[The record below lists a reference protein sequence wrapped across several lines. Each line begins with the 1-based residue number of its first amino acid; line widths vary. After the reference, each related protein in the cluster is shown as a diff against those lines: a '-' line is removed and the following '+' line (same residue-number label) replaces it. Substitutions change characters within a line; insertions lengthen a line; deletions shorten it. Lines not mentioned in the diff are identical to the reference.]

1 MPKPKPA
8 LKEKSASRVLPGH
21 EAGASGNGAA
31 GTPVAG
37 KPLARGQTPQG
48 DPGALPDAARADP
61 DPTPHGAGSRVAAA
75 EAAQAAR
82 ASAAE
87 ADEPDETEES
97 EADEPAEGAD
107 AEPAEPVREADPDD
121 FRALLQ
127 AELTADT
134 IQYYLNRISV
144 KPLLTVQE
152 EQHYSTL
159 AREGQFEAR
168 QVMIERN
175 LRLVVSIAKSYLNRG
190 VPLLDLIEE
199 GNLGLMHAIE
209 KFEPA
214 RGFRFSTY
222 ATWWIRQ
229 SIERAIMNQARTV
242 RLPVHV
248 IRELNQVLRA
258 KRHLEKSS
266 ANGASGERRDAS
278 IDDIAHLT
286 NKTAEEVADILALNE
301 HTASLDAPL
310 DLDPTSSL
318 LDLLSDDQSESP
330 DGEVQHREL
339 EVLTRSWLSRLSD
352 KHRHVIERRFG
363 LNNIEPATLEQLADE
378 MGLTRE
384 RVRQIQQE
392 ALVRLKRY
400 FASNGVRKDAVL

>member
-1 MPKPKPA
+1 MPTSKRSKQQA
-8 LKEKSASRVLPGH
+8 ETDTLSRVTDDLVQD
-21 EAGASGNGAA
+21 AGASN
-31 GTPVAG
+31 
-37 KPLARGQTPQG
+37 
-48 DPGALPDAARADP
+48 
-61 DPTPHGAGSRVAAA
+61 
-75 EAAQAAR
+75 
-82 ASAAE
+82 
-87 ADEPDETEES
+87 EPE
-97 EADEPAEGAD
+97 DEPAESESDFEPEAASGE
-107 AEPAEPVREADPDD
+107 AEEGEGREGVASGPDPDD
-121 FRALLQ
+121 FKALLQ

-134 IQYYLNRISV
+134 IQHYLNRISI
-144 KPLLTVQE
+144 KPLLTVEE
-152 EQHYSTL
+152 EQRYSRL
-159 AREGQFEAR
+159 AKAGEFEAR

-175 LRLVVSIAKSYLNRG
+175 LRLVVSIAKGYLNRG

-209 KFEPA
+209 KFDPT

-258 KRHLEKSS
+258 KRHLEKNSM
-266 ANGASGERRDAS
+266 NSGEPTERRDAS
-278 IDDIAHLT
+278 IDDIAYLT
-286 NKTAEEVADILALNE
+286 GKTTDEVTDILALNE

-310 DLDPTSSL
+310 DLDPASSL
-318 LDLLSDDQSESP
+318 LDLLSDDQSQSP
-330 DGEVQHREL
+330 DAEVQHREL
-339 EVLTRSWLSRLSD
+339 ETLTRAWLSRLSD

-363 LNNIEPATLEQLADE
+363 LNHIEPATLEELADE

-392 ALVRLKRY
+392 ALVRLKRF

>member
-1 MPKPKPA
+1 MPKSKRRPSQA
-8 LKEKSASRVLPGH
+8 ETESVSRATPVSVDD
-21 EAGASGNGAA
+21 AGASEVDDDN
-31 GTPVAG
+31 VED
-37 KPLARGQTPQG
+37 LENSN
-48 DPGALPDAARADP
+48 D
-61 DPTPHGAGSRVAAA
+61 S
-75 EAAQAAR
+75 EER
-82 ASAAE
+82 ASGR
-87 ADEPDETEES
+87 DEES
-97 EADEPAEGAD
+97 EGRESANDSAPD
-107 AEPAEPVREADPDD
+107 ADD

-134 IQYYLNRISV
+134 IQHYLNRISV
-144 KPLLTVQE
+144 KPLLTVEE
-152 EQHYSTL
+152 EQRYSRL
-159 AREGQFEAR
+159 AKAGEFEAR

-175 LRLVVSIAKSYLNRG
+175 LRLVVSIAKGYLNRG

-209 KFEPA
+209 KFDPT

-248 IRELNQVLRA
+248 LRA
-258 KRHLEKSS
+258 KRHLEKNSM
-266 ANGASGERRDAS
+266 NSGEAAERRDAS
-278 IDDIAHLT
+278 IDDIAYLT
-286 NKTAEEVADILALNE
+286 GKTADEVIDILALNE

-310 DLDPTSSL
+310 DLDPASSL
-318 LDLLSDDQSESP
+318 LDLLSDDQSQSP
-330 DGEVQHREL
+330 DAEVQHREL
-339 EVLTRSWLSRLSD
+339 ETLTRAWLARLSD

-363 LNNIEPATLEQLADE
+363 LNHIEPATLEELADE

-392 ALVRLKRY
+392 ALVRLKRF

>member
-1 MPKPKPA
+1 MPKSKRRPPQA
-8 LKEKSASRVLPGH
+8 ESETISRVTPASVDD
-21 EAGASGNGAA
+21 AGASEVEEDIAEERDLDERQGGAEE
-31 GTPVAG
+31 GD
-37 KPLARGQTPQG
+37 ARE
-48 DPGALPDAARADP
+48 
-61 DPTPHGAGSRVAAA
+61 SVA
-75 EAAQAAR
+75 EAA
-82 ASAAE
+82 
-87 ADEPDETEES
+87 PD
-97 EADEPAEGAD
+97 A
-107 AEPAEPVREADPDD
+107 DD

-134 IQYYLNRISV
+134 IQHYLNRISV
-144 KPLLTVQE
+144 KPLLTVEE
-152 EQHYSTL
+152 EQKYSRL
-159 AREGQFEAR
+159 AKAGEFEAR

-175 LRLVVSIAKSYLNRG
+175 LRLVVSIAKGYLNRG

-209 KFEPA
+209 KFDPT

-258 KRHLEKSS
+258 KRHLEKNSM
-266 ANGASGERRDAS
+266 NSGEAAERRDAS
-278 IDDIAHLT
+278 IDDIAYLT
-286 NKTAEEVADILALNE
+286 GKTTDEVTDILALNE

-310 DLDPTSSL
+310 DLDPASSL
-318 LDLLSDDQSESP
+318 LDLLSDDQSQSP
-330 DGEVQHREL
+330 DAEVQHREL
-339 EVLTRSWLSRLSD
+339 ETLTRAWLARLSD

-363 LNNIEPATLEQLADE
+363 LNHIEPATLEELADE

-392 ALVRLKRY
+392 ALVRLKRF

>member
-1 MPKPKPA
+1 MPKTKRRSPQAETETISRPLQVSA
-8 LKEKSASRVLPGH
+8 EDGASTHEEDAENIDVDIDADEESASRGKSSDDAR
-21 EAGASGNGAA
+21 EGANDSA
-31 GTPVAG
+31 
-37 KPLARGQTPQG
+37 
-48 DPGALPDAARADP
+48 PDA
-61 DPTPHGAGSRVAAA
+61 
-75 EAAQAAR
+75 
-82 ASAAE
+82 
-87 ADEPDETEES
+87 
-97 EADEPAEGAD
+97 
-107 AEPAEPVREADPDD
+107 DD
-121 FRALLQ
+121 FRSMLQ

-134 IQYYLNRISV
+134 IQHYLNRISV
-144 KPLLTVQE
+144 KPLLTVEE
-152 EQHYSTL
+152 EQRYSRL
-159 AREGQFEAR
+159 AKAGEFDAR

-175 LRLVVSIAKSYLNRG
+175 LRLVVSIAKGYLNRG

-209 KFEPA
+209 KFDPT

-258 KRHLEKSS
+258 KRHLEKNSMNTN
-266 ANGASGERRDAS
+266 AASERRDAS
-278 IDDIAHLT
+278 IDDIAYLT
-286 NKTAEEVADILALNE
+286 GKTTEEVTDILALNE

-310 DLDPTSSL
+310 DLDPASSL
-318 LDLLSDDQSESP
+318 LDLLSDDQSQSP
-330 DGEVQHREL
+330 DAEVQHREL
-339 EVLTRSWLSRLSD
+339 ETLTRAWLGRLSD

-363 LNNIEPATLEQLADE
+363 LNHIEPATLEELADE

-392 ALVRLKRY
+392 ALVRLKRF

>member
-1 MPKPKPA
+1 MPKPKRRPPQA
-8 LKEKSASRVLPGH
+8 ESDTTSR
-21 EAGASGNGAA
+21 A
-31 GTPVAG
+31 
-37 KPLARGQTPQG
+37 K
-48 DPGALPDAARADP
+48 
-61 DPTPHGAGSRVAAA
+61 
-75 EAAQAAR
+75 
-82 ASAAE
+82 SAAE
-87 ADEPDETEES
+87 DESGASEVEEEIAEERES
-97 EADEPAEGAD
+97 EEREGSAEERGSA
-107 AEPAEPVREADPDD
+107 REAAPDADD

-134 IQYYLNRISV
+134 IQHYLNRISV
-144 KPLLTVQE
+144 KPLLTVEE
-152 EQHYSTL
+152 EQKYSRL
-159 AREGQFEAR
+159 AKAGEFEAR

-175 LRLVVSIAKSYLNRG
+175 LRLVVSIAKGYLNRG

-209 KFEPA
+209 KFDPT

-258 KRHLEKSS
+258 KRHLEKNSM
-266 ANGASGERRDAS
+266 NSGEAAERRDAS
-278 IDDIAHLT
+278 IDDIAYLT
-286 NKTAEEVADILALNE
+286 GKTTDEVTDILALNE

-310 DLDPTSSL
+310 DLDPASSL
-318 LDLLSDDQSESP
+318 LDLLSDDQSQSP
-330 DGEVQHREL
+330 DAEVQHREL
-339 EVLTRSWLSRLSD
+339 ETLTRAWLARLSD

-363 LNNIEPATLEQLADE
+363 LNNIEPATLEELADE

-392 ALVRLKRY
+392 ALVRLKRF

>member
-1 MPKPKPA
+1 MPKSKRHEPQA
-8 LKEKSASRVLPGH
+8 ESEKISRATQASVGRSGASRDDDDD
-21 EAGASGNGAA
+21 AA
-31 GTPVAG
+31 GNERDYE
-37 KPLARGQTPQG
+37 ARES
-48 DPGALPDAARADP
+48 DA
-61 DPTPHGAGSRVAAA
+61 
-75 EAAQAAR
+75 
-82 ASAAE
+82 
-87 ADEPDETEES
+87 EES
-97 EADEPAEGAD
+97 EGGE
-107 AEPAEPVREADPDD
+107 RESGSGGRESAPEADD
-121 FRALLQ
+121 FRAMLQ

-134 IQYYLNRISV
+134 IQHYLNRISV
-144 KPLLTVQE
+144 KPLLTVEE
-152 EQHYSTL
+152 EQRYSRL
-159 AREGQFEAR
+159 AKAGEFEAR

-175 LRLVVSIAKSYLNRG
+175 LRLVVSIAKGYLNRG

-209 KFEPA
+209 KFDPT

-258 KRHLEKSS
+258 KRHLEKNSMS
-266 ANGASGERRDAS
+266 TGEAAERREAS
-278 IDDIAHLT
+278 IDDIAYLT
-286 NKTAEEVADILALNE
+286 GKTAEEVTDILALNE

-310 DLDPTSSL
+310 DLDPASSL
-318 LDLLSDDQSESP
+318 LDLLPDDQSQSP
-330 DGEVQHREL
+330 DAEVQHREL
-339 EVLTRSWLSRLSD
+339 ETLTRAWLSRLSD

-363 LNNIEPATLEQLADE
+363 LNNIEPATLEELADE

-392 ALVRLKRY
+392 ALVRLKRF

>member
-1 MPKPKPA
+1 MPKSKRHEPQA
-8 LKEKSASRVLPGH
+8 ESEKISRATQASVER
-21 EAGASGNGAA
+21 AGASKDDEDD
-31 GTPVAG
+31 VAENERDIE
-37 KPLARGQTPQG
+37 ASDAEADG
-48 DPGALPDAARADP
+48 DGERE
-61 DPTPHGAGSRVAAA
+61 GRA
-75 EAAQAAR
+75 EAA
-82 ASAAE
+82 
-87 ADEPDETEES
+87 PD
-97 EADEPAEGAD
+97 
-107 AEPAEPVREADPDD
+107 VDD

-134 IQYYLNRISV
+134 IQHYLNRISV
-144 KPLLTVQE
+144 KPLLTVEE
-152 EQHYSTL
+152 EQRYSRL
-159 AREGQFEAR
+159 AKAGEFEAR

-175 LRLVVSIAKSYLNRG
+175 LRLVVSIAKGYLNRG

-209 KFEPA
+209 KFDPT

-258 KRHLEKSS
+258 KRHLEKNSMS
-266 ANGASGERRDAS
+266 TGEAAERREAS
-278 IDDIAHLT
+278 IDDIAYLT
-286 NKTAEEVADILALNE
+286 GKTAEEVTDILALNE

-310 DLDPTSSL
+310 DLDPASSL
-318 LDLLSDDQSESP
+318 LDLLPDDQSQSP
-330 DGEVQHREL
+330 DAEVQHREL
-339 EVLTRSWLSRLSD
+339 ETLTRAWLSRLSD

-363 LNNIEPATLEQLADE
+363 LNHIEPATLEELADE

-392 ALVRLKRY
+392 ALVRLKRF

>member
-1 MPKPKPA
+1 MPKSKRHEPQA
-8 LKEKSASRVLPGH
+8 ESEKISRATQASVER
-21 EAGASGNGAA
+21 AGASKDDEDD
-31 GTPVAG
+31 VAENERD
-37 KPLARGQTPQG
+37 LEASDAEADG
-48 DPGALPDAARADP
+48 DGERE
-61 DPTPHGAGSRVAAA
+61 GRA
-75 EAAQAAR
+75 EAA
-82 ASAAE
+82 
-87 ADEPDETEES
+87 PD
-97 EADEPAEGAD
+97 
-107 AEPAEPVREADPDD
+107 VDD

-134 IQYYLNRISV
+134 IQHYLNRISV
-144 KPLLTVQE
+144 KPLLTVEE
-152 EQHYSTL
+152 EQRYSRL
-159 AREGQFEAR
+159 AKAGEFEAR

-175 LRLVVSIAKSYLNRG
+175 LRLVVSIAKGYLNRG

-209 KFEPA
+209 KFDPT

-258 KRHLEKSS
+258 KRHLEKNSMS
-266 ANGASGERRDAS
+266 TGEAAERREAS
-278 IDDIAHLT
+278 IDDIAYLT
-286 NKTAEEVADILALNE
+286 GKTAEEVTDILALNE

-310 DLDPTSSL
+310 DLDPASSL
-318 LDLLSDDQSESP
+318 LDLLPDDQSQSP
-330 DGEVQHREL
+330 DAEVQHREL
-339 EVLTRSWLSRLSD
+339 ETLTRAWLSRLSD

-363 LNNIEPATLEQLADE
+363 LNHIEPATLEELADE

-392 ALVRLKRY
+392 ALVRLKRF

>member
-1 MPKPKPA
+1 MPKSKRQEPQA
-8 LKEKSASRVLPGH
+8 ESEKISRATQASVDR
-21 EAGASGNGAA
+21 AGAS
-31 GTPVAG
+31 TDEDDDVADNERDFE
-37 KPLARGQTPQG
+37 ARDADSEGG
-48 DPGALPDAARADP
+48 DEREDRPDAAP
-61 DPTPHGAGSRVAAA
+61 DV
-75 EAAQAAR
+75 
-82 ASAAE
+82 
-87 ADEPDETEES
+87 
-97 EADEPAEGAD
+97 
-107 AEPAEPVREADPDD
+107 DD

-134 IQYYLNRISV
+134 IQHYLNRISV
-144 KPLLTVQE
+144 KPLLTVEE
-152 EQHYSTL
+152 EQRYSRL
-159 AREGQFEAR
+159 AKAGEFEAR

-175 LRLVVSIAKSYLNRG
+175 LRLVVSIAKGYLNRG

-209 KFEPA
+209 KFDPT

-258 KRHLEKSS
+258 KRHLEKNSMS
-266 ANGASGERRDAS
+266 TGEAAERREAS
-278 IDDIAHLT
+278 IDDIAYLT
-286 NKTAEEVADILALNE
+286 GKTAEEVTDILALNE

-310 DLDPTSSL
+310 DLDPASSL
-318 LDLLSDDQSESP
+318 LDLLPDDQSQSP
-330 DGEVQHREL
+330 DAEVQHREL
-339 EVLTRSWLSRLSD
+339 ETLTRAWLSRLSD

-363 LNNIEPATLEQLADE
+363 LNHIEPATLEELADE

-392 ALVRLKRY
+392 ALVRLKRF

>member
-1 MPKPKPA
+1 MPKSKRHDPQA
-8 LKEKSASRVLPGH
+8 ESEKVSRATQV
-21 EAGASGNGAA
+21 ERAGASTDDEDDVADNEREFEARDADSDGDDEREGNATAA
-31 GTPVAG
+31 
-37 KPLARGQTPQG
+37 
-48 DPGALPDAARADP
+48 PDL
-61 DPTPHGAGSRVAAA
+61 
-75 EAAQAAR
+75 
-82 ASAAE
+82 
-87 ADEPDETEES
+87 
-97 EADEPAEGAD
+97 
-107 AEPAEPVREADPDD
+107 DD

-134 IQYYLNRISV
+134 IQHYLNRISV
-144 KPLLTVQE
+144 KPLLTVEE
-152 EQHYSTL
+152 EQRYSRL
-159 AREGQFEAR
+159 AKAGEFEAR

-175 LRLVVSIAKSYLNRG
+175 LRLVVSIAKGYLNRG

-209 KFEPA
+209 KFDPT

-258 KRHLEKSS
+258 KRHLEKNSMS
-266 ANGASGERRDAS
+266 TGEAAERREAS
-278 IDDIAHLT
+278 IDDIAYLT
-286 NKTAEEVADILALNE
+286 GKTAEEVTDILALNE

-310 DLDPTSSL
+310 DLDPASSL
-318 LDLLSDDQSESP
+318 LDLLPDDQSQSP
-330 DGEVQHREL
+330 DAEVQHREL
-339 EVLTRSWLSRLSD
+339 ETLTRAWLSRLSD

-363 LNNIEPATLEQLADE
+363 LNHIEPATLEELADE

-392 ALVRLKRY
+392 ALVRLKRF

>member
-1 MPKPKPA
+1 MPKSKRHEPQA
-8 LKEKSASRVLPGH
+8 ESEKISRATQASVERT
-21 EAGASGNGAA
+21 GASKDDEDDASDNEREFE
-31 GTPVAG
+31 
-37 KPLARGQTPQG
+37 AR
-48 DPGALPDAARADP
+48 D
-61 DPTPHGAGSRVAAA
+61 
-75 EAAQAAR
+75 
-82 ASAAE
+82 
-87 ADEPDETEES
+87 
-97 EADEPAEGAD
+97 AD
-107 AEPAEPVREADPDD
+107 AEGGDEEREGRAEASPDLDD

-134 IQYYLNRISV
+134 IQHYLNRISV
-144 KPLLTVQE
+144 KPLLTVEE
-152 EQHYSTL
+152 EQRYSRL
-159 AREGQFEAR
+159 AKAGEFEAR

-175 LRLVVSIAKSYLNRG
+175 LRLVVSIAKGYLNRG

-209 KFEPA
+209 KFDPT

-258 KRHLEKSS
+258 KRHLEKNSMS
-266 ANGASGERRDAS
+266 TGEAAERREAS
-278 IDDIAHLT
+278 IDDIAYLT
-286 NKTAEEVADILALNE
+286 GKTAEEVTDILALNE

-310 DLDPTSSL
+310 DLDPASSL
-318 LDLLSDDQSESP
+318 LDLLPDDQSQSP
-330 DGEVQHREL
+330 DAEVQHREL
-339 EVLTRSWLSRLSD
+339 ETLTRAWLSRLSD

-363 LNNIEPATLEQLADE
+363 LNHIEPATLEELADE

-392 ALVRLKRY
+392 ALVRLKRF

>member
-1 MPKPKPA
+1 MPKPKRRKQQAETDTLTQVAHELVPA
-8 LKEKSASRVLPGH
+8 T
-21 EAGASGNGAA
+21 GAS
-31 GTPVAG
+31 VSE
-37 KPLARGQTPQG
+37 
-48 DPGALPDAARADP
+48 AD
-61 DPTPHGAGSRVAAA
+61 DDSSETEGEFEA
-75 EAAQAAR
+75 EAS
-82 ASAAE
+82 SA
-87 ADEPDETEES
+87 DTEES
-97 EADEPAEGAD
+97 GEA
-107 AEPAEPVREADPDD
+107 REESGEAAPDPDD

-134 IQYYLNRISV
+134 IQHYLNRISV
-144 KPLLTVQE
+144 KPLLTVEE
-152 EQHYSTL
+152 EQRYSRL
-159 AREGQFEAR
+159 AKAGEFEAR

-175 LRLVVSIAKSYLNRG
+175 LRLVVSIAKGYLNRG

-209 KFEPA
+209 KFDPT

-258 KRHLEKSS
+258 KRHLEKNSM
-266 ANGASGERRDAS
+266 NSGDTAERRDAS
-278 IDDIAHLT
+278 IDDIAYLT
-286 NKTAEEVADILALNE
+286 GKTTVEVTDILALNE

-310 DLDPTSSL
+310 DLDPASSL
-318 LDLLSDDQSESP
+318 LDLLSDDQSQSP
-330 DGEVQHREL
+330 DAEVQHREL
-339 EVLTRSWLSRLSD
+339 ETLTRAWLSRLSD

-363 LNNIEPATLEQLADE
+363 LNHIEPATLEELADE

-392 ALVRLKRY
+392 ALVRLKRF

>member
-1 MPKPKPA
+1 MPKSKRHEPQA
-8 LKEKSASRVLPGH
+8 ESENLSRATQASVGRT
-21 EAGASGNGAA
+21 GASADDEED
-31 GTPVAG
+31 VADNEREFESRDADADG
-37 KPLARGQTPQG
+37 G
-48 DPGALPDAARADP
+48 DDERE
-61 DPTPHGAGSRVAAA
+61 GSA
-75 EAAQAAR
+75 EA
-82 ASAAE
+82 SPE
-87 ADEPDETEES
+87 L
-97 EADEPAEGAD
+97 
-107 AEPAEPVREADPDD
+107 DD
-121 FRALLQ
+121 FRAMLQ

-134 IQYYLNRISV
+134 IQHYLNRISV
-144 KPLLTVQE
+144 KPLLTVEE
-152 EQHYSTL
+152 EQRYSRL
-159 AREGQFEAR
+159 AKAGEFEAR

-175 LRLVVSIAKSYLNRG
+175 LRLVVSIAKGYLNRG

-209 KFEPA
+209 KFDPT

-258 KRHLEKSS
+258 KRHLEKNSMS
-266 ANGASGERRDAS
+266 TGEAAERREAS
-278 IDDIAHLT
+278 IDDIAYLT
-286 NKTAEEVADILALNE
+286 GKTAEEVTDILALNE

-310 DLDPTSSL
+310 DLDPASSL
-318 LDLLSDDQSESP
+318 LDLLPDDQSQSP
-330 DGEVQHREL
+330 DAEVQHREL
-339 EVLTRSWLSRLSD
+339 ETLTRAWLSRLSD

-363 LNNIEPATLEQLADE
+363 LNHIEPATLEELADE

-392 ALVRLKRY
+392 ALVRLKRF

>member
-1 MPKPKPA
+1 MPKTKRRPPQAESGKTSQA
-8 LKEKSASRVLPGH
+8 VSASVD
-21 EAGASGNGAA
+21 ESGASEVEEEIAEERDLDERQSGAEE
-31 GTPVAG
+31 GG
-37 KPLARGQTPQG
+37 DARENT
-48 DPGALPDAARADP
+48 AAPDA
-61 DPTPHGAGSRVAAA
+61 
-75 EAAQAAR
+75 
-82 ASAAE
+82 
-87 ADEPDETEES
+87 
-97 EADEPAEGAD
+97 
-107 AEPAEPVREADPDD
+107 DD

-134 IQYYLNRISV
+134 IQHYLNRISV
-144 KPLLTVQE
+144 KPLLTVEE
-152 EQHYSTL
+152 EQKYSRL
-159 AREGQFEAR
+159 AKAGEFDAR

-175 LRLVVSIAKSYLNRG
+175 LRLVVSIAKGYLNRG

-209 KFEPA
+209 KFDPT

-258 KRHLEKSS
+258 KRHLEKNSM
-266 ANGASGERRDAS
+266 NSGEAAERRDAS
-278 IDDIAHLT
+278 IDDIAYLT
-286 NKTAEEVADILALNE
+286 GKTTDEVTDILALNE

-310 DLDPTSSL
+310 DLDPASSL
-318 LDLLSDDQSESP
+318 LDLLSDDQSQSP
-330 DGEVQHREL
+330 DAEVQHREL
-339 EVLTRSWLSRLSD
+339 ETLTRAWLARLSD

-363 LNNIEPATLEQLADE
+363 LNHIEPATLEELADE

-392 ALVRLKRY
+392 ALVRLKRF

>member
-1 MPKPKPA
+1 MPKSKRHEPQA
-8 LKEKSASRVLPGH
+8 ESEKISRATQASVER
-21 EAGASGNGAA
+21 AGAS
-31 GTPVAG
+31 TDEDEDVADNE
-37 KPLARGQTPQG
+37 R
-48 DPGALPDAARADP
+48 DY
-61 DPTPHGAGSRVAAA
+61 
-75 EAAQAAR
+75 
-82 ASAAE
+82 
-87 ADEPDETEES
+87 ES
-97 EADEPAEGAD
+97 
-107 AEPAEPVREADPDD
+107 READSDDSGEERGGTADAAPDLDD

-134 IQYYLNRISV
+134 IQHYLNRISV
-144 KPLLTVQE
+144 KPLLTVEE
-152 EQHYSTL
+152 EQRYSRL
-159 AREGQFEAR
+159 AKAGEFDAR

-175 LRLVVSIAKSYLNRG
+175 LRLVVSIAKGYLNRG

-209 KFEPA
+209 KFDPT

-258 KRHLEKSS
+258 KRHLEKNSMS
-266 ANGASGERRDAS
+266 TGEAAERREAS
-278 IDDIAHLT
+278 IDDIAYLT
-286 NKTAEEVADILALNE
+286 GKTAEEVTDILALNE

-310 DLDPTSSL
+310 DLDPASSL
-318 LDLLSDDQSESP
+318 LDLLPDDQSQSP
-330 DGEVQHREL
+330 DAEVQHREL
-339 EVLTRSWLSRLSD
+339 ETLTRAWLSRLSD

-363 LNNIEPATLEQLADE
+363 LNHIEPATLEELADE

-392 ALVRLKRY
+392 ALVRLKRF

>member
-1 MPKPKPA
+1 MPKSKRHDPQA
-8 LKEKSASRVLPGH
+8 ESEKISRATQASAER
-21 EAGASGNGAA
+21 AGAS
-31 GTPVAG
+31 T
-37 KPLARGQTPQG
+37 
-48 DPGALPDAARADP
+48 DEDEDAADSERDYEPRDADS
-61 DPTPHGAGSRVAAA
+61 DDSG
-75 EAAQAAR
+75 
-82 ASAAE
+82 
-87 ADEPDETEES
+87 
-97 EADEPAEGAD
+97 EGRSDAAD
-107 AEPAEPVREADPDD
+107 ASPDLDD

-134 IQYYLNRISV
+134 IQHYLNRISV
-144 KPLLTVQE
+144 KPLLTVEE
-152 EQHYSTL
+152 EQRYSRL
-159 AREGQFEAR
+159 AKAGEFEAR

-175 LRLVVSIAKSYLNRG
+175 LRLVVSIAKGYLNRG

-209 KFEPA
+209 KFDPT

-258 KRHLEKSS
+258 KRHLEKNSLS
-266 ANGASGERRDAS
+266 TGAAAERREAS
-278 IDDIAHLT
+278 IDDIAYLT
-286 NKTAEEVADILALNE
+286 GKTAEEVTDILALNE

-310 DLDPTSSL
+310 DLDPASSL
-318 LDLLSDDQSESP
+318 LDLLPDDQSQSP
-330 DGEVQHREL
+330 DAEVQHREL
-339 EVLTRSWLSRLSD
+339 ETLTRAWLSRLSD

-363 LNNIEPATLEQLADE
+363 LNHIEPATLEELADE

-392 ALVRLKRY
+392 ALVRLKRF

>member
-1 MPKPKPA
+1 MPKSKRHEPQA
-8 LKEKSASRVLPGH
+8 ESEKISSATQASVDR
-21 EAGASGNGAA
+21 AGAS
-31 GTPVAG
+31 TDEDDDVADNERDFE
-37 KPLARGQTPQG
+37 ARDADSEGG
-48 DPGALPDAARADP
+48 DEREDRPDAAP
-61 DPTPHGAGSRVAAA
+61 DV
-75 EAAQAAR
+75 
-82 ASAAE
+82 
-87 ADEPDETEES
+87 
-97 EADEPAEGAD
+97 
-107 AEPAEPVREADPDD
+107 DD

-134 IQYYLNRISV
+134 IQHYLNRISV
-144 KPLLTVQE
+144 KPLLTVEE
-152 EQHYSTL
+152 EQRYSRL
-159 AREGQFEAR
+159 AKAGEFEAR

-175 LRLVVSIAKSYLNRG
+175 LRLVVSIAKGYLNRG

-209 KFEPA
+209 KFDPT

-258 KRHLEKSS
+258 KRHLEKNSMS
-266 ANGASGERRDAS
+266 TGEAAERREAS
-278 IDDIAHLT
+278 IDDIAYLT
-286 NKTAEEVADILALNE
+286 GKTAEEVTDILALNE

-310 DLDPTSSL
+310 DLDPASSL
-318 LDLLSDDQSESP
+318 LDLLPDDQSQSP
-330 DGEVQHREL
+330 DAEVQHREL
-339 EVLTRSWLSRLSD
+339 ETLTRAWLSRLSD

-363 LNNIEPATLEQLADE
+363 LNHIEPATLEELADE

-392 ALVRLKRY
+392 ALVRLKRF

>member
-1 MPKPKPA
+1 MPKTKRRVPQA
-8 LKEKSASRVLPGH
+8 ETESISRPMQVSV
-21 EAGASGNGAA
+21 EDGASSHDDEDTETVDVEIDSADDESGIRTKDTIDDTGDAA
-31 GTPVAG
+31 NDSA
-37 KPLARGQTPQG
+37 
-48 DPGALPDAARADP
+48 PDA
-61 DPTPHGAGSRVAAA
+61 
-75 EAAQAAR
+75 
-82 ASAAE
+82 
-87 ADEPDETEES
+87 
-97 EADEPAEGAD
+97 
-107 AEPAEPVREADPDD
+107 DD
-121 FRALLQ
+121 FRSILQ

-134 IQYYLNRISV
+134 IQHYLNRISV
-144 KPLLTVQE
+144 KPLLTVEE
-152 EQHYSTL
+152 EQRYSRL
-159 AREGQFEAR
+159 AKAGEFEAR

-175 LRLVVSIAKSYLNRG
+175 LRLVVSIAKGYLNRG

-209 KFEPA
+209 KFDPT

-258 KRHLEKSS
+258 KRHLEKNS
-266 ANGASGERRDAS
+266 ANSNTAIAPDRRDAS
-278 IDDIAHLT
+278 IDDIAYLT
-286 NKTAEEVADILALNE
+286 GKTPEEVTDILALNE

-310 DLDPTSSL
+310 DLDPGSSL
-318 LDLLSDDQSESP
+318 LDLLSDDQSQSP
-330 DGEVQHREL
+330 DAEVQHREL
-339 EVLTRSWLSRLSD
+339 ETLTRLWLSRLSD

-363 LNNIEPATLEQLADE
+363 LNHIEPATLEELADE

-392 ALVRLKRY
+392 ALVRLKRF

>member
-1 MPKPKPA
+1 MPKLKPDPKA
-8 LKEKSASRVLPGH
+8 KLASSVLPSH
-21 EAGASGNGAA
+21 AA
-31 GTPVAG
+31 GKTGIGAVGQPCDEG
-37 KPLARGQTPQG
+37 RLSLLLGGGSSDDGSGSLA
-48 DPGALPDAARADP
+48 ADAALASLADGEER
-61 DPTPHGAGSRVAAA
+61 DENEEGQR
-75 EAAQAAR
+75 EAR
-82 ASAAE
+82 DD
-87 ADEPDETEES
+87 ADEPND
-97 EADEPAEGAD
+97 AQDGDPVEPA
-107 AEPAEPVREADPDD
+107 READQDD

-152 EQHYSTL
+152 EQHYSIL

-258 KRHLEKSS
+258 KRHLEKNS
-266 ANGASGERRDAS
+266 ANSLLQGERRDAS

-286 NKTAEEVADILALNE
+286 NKTPEEVADILALNE

-318 LDLLSDDQSESP
+318 LDLLSDDHSESP
-330 DGEVQHREL
+330 DSEVQHREL
-339 EVLTRSWLSRLSD
+339 EILTRSWLSRLSD

>member
-1 MPKPKPA
+1 MPKSKRRPQQA
-8 LKEKSASRVLPGH
+8 DTDTIRRTT
-21 EAGASGNGAA
+21 SGK
-31 GTPVAG
+31 V
-37 KPLARGQTPQG
+37 
-48 DPGALPDAARADP
+48 DDD
-61 DPTPHGAGSRVAAA
+61 DVA
-75 EAAQAAR
+75 EAADAR
-82 ASAAE
+82 GGDFDDDAHD
-87 ADEPDETEES
+87 ADERALRPG
-97 EADEPAEGAD
+97 AVAE
-107 AEPAEPVREADPDD
+107 VRERAVPAPDADD

-134 IQYYLNRISV
+134 IQHYLNRISA
-144 KPLLTVQE
+144 KPLLTVEE
-152 EQHYSTL
+152 EQRYSRL
-159 AREGQFEAR
+159 AKAGEFEAR

-175 LRLVVSIAKSYLNRG
+175 LRLVVSIAKGYLNRG

-209 KFEPA
+209 KFDPT

-258 KRHLEKSS
+258 KRHLEKNSM
-266 ANGASGERRDAS
+266 NSGEAAERRDAS
-278 IDDIAHLT
+278 IDDIAYLT
-286 NKTAEEVADILALNE
+286 GKTHDEVTDILALNE

-310 DLDPTSSL
+310 DLDPASSL
-318 LDLLSDDQSESP
+318 LDLLSDDQSQSP
-330 DGEVQHREL
+330 DAEVQHREL
-339 EVLTRSWLSRLSD
+339 EVLTRAWLARLSD

-363 LNNIEPATLEQLADE
+363 LNHIEPATLEELADE

-392 ALVRLKRY
+392 ALLRLKRF

>member
-1 MPKPKPA
+1 MPTSKRRKQQA
-8 LKEKSASRVLPGH
+8 ETDTLSRVTHDLVQD
-21 EAGASGNGAA
+21 AGASTSEAEDDPAESEGEFEQEGASEQA
-31 GTPVAG
+31 EE
-37 KPLARGQTPQG
+37 RSEE
-48 DPGALPDAARADP
+48 RA
-61 DPTPHGAGSRVAAA
+61 AAA
-75 EAAQAAR
+75 E
-82 ASAAE
+82 
-87 ADEPDETEES
+87 PG
-97 EADEPAEGAD
+97 P
-107 AEPAEPVREADPDD
+107 DPDD

-134 IQYYLNRISV
+134 IQHYLNRISV
-144 KPLLTVQE
+144 KPLLTVEE
-152 EQHYSTL
+152 EQRYSRL
-159 AREGQFEAR
+159 AKAGEFDAR

-175 LRLVVSIAKSYLNRG
+175 LRLVVSIAKGYLNRG

-209 KFEPA
+209 KFDPT

-258 KRHLEKSS
+258 KRHLEKNSM
-266 ANGASGERRDAS
+266 NSGEAVERRDAS
-278 IDDIAHLT
+278 IDDIAYLT
-286 NKTAEEVADILALNE
+286 GKTTDEVTDILALNE

-310 DLDPTSSL
+310 DLDPASSL
-318 LDLLSDDQSESP
+318 LDLLSDDQSQSP
-330 DGEVQHREL
+330 DAEVQHREL
-339 EVLTRSWLSRLSD
+339 ETLTRAWLSRLSD

-363 LNNIEPATLEQLADE
+363 LNHIEPATLEELADE

-392 ALVRLKRY
+392 ALVRLKRF

>member
-1 MPKPKPA
+1 MPKSKRRLQQSESDSQAAQVSVEDGAQAGDDDASPDLDGGRDFEEREEREERDSPA
-8 LKEKSASRVLPGH
+8 DEGGSG
-21 EAGASGNGAA
+21 EGAETTDAA
-31 GTPVAG
+31 
-37 KPLARGQTPQG
+37 
-48 DPGALPDAARADP
+48 PDA
-61 DPTPHGAGSRVAAA
+61 
-75 EAAQAAR
+75 
-82 ASAAE
+82 
-87 ADEPDETEES
+87 
-97 EADEPAEGAD
+97 
-107 AEPAEPVREADPDD
+107 DD
-121 FRALLQ
+121 FRAMLQ

-134 IQYYLNRISV
+134 IQHYLNRISV
-144 KPLLTVQE
+144 KPLLTVEE
-152 EQHYSTL
+152 EQRYSRL
-159 AREGQFEAR
+159 AKAGEFEAR

-175 LRLVVSIAKSYLNRG
+175 LRLVVSIAKGYLNRG

-209 KFEPA
+209 KFDPT

-258 KRHLEKSS
+258 KRHLEKNSLNADS
-266 ANGASGERRDAS
+266 ASERRDAS
-278 IDDIAHLT
+278 IDDIAYLT
-286 NKTAEEVADILALNE
+286 GKTTEEVTDILALNE

-310 DLDPTSSL
+310 DLDPASSL
-318 LDLLSDDQSESP
+318 LDLLSDDQSQSP
-330 DGEVQHREL
+330 DAEVQHREL
-339 EVLTRSWLSRLSD
+339 ETLTRAWLGRLSD

-363 LNNIEPATLEQLADE
+363 LNHIEPATLEELADE

-392 ALVRLKRY
+392 ALVRLKRF

>member
-1 MPKPKPA
+1 MPKSKRHEPPA
-8 LKEKSASRVLPGH
+8 ESEKISRATQASVKR
-21 EAGASGNGAA
+21 AGAS
-31 GTPVAG
+31 TDDEEDVAETETG
-37 KPLARGQTPQG
+37 LDTREAEADG
-48 DPGALPDAARADP
+48 DDEREGR
-61 DPTPHGAGSRVAAA
+61 A
-75 EAAQAAR
+75 EAA
-82 ASAAE
+82 
-87 ADEPDETEES
+87 PDV
-97 EADEPAEGAD
+97 A
-107 AEPAEPVREADPDD
+107 D

-134 IQYYLNRISV
+134 IQHYLNRISV
-144 KPLLTVQE
+144 KPLLTVEE
-152 EQHYSTL
+152 EQRYSRL
-159 AREGQFEAR
+159 AKAGEFDAR

-175 LRLVVSIAKSYLNRG
+175 LRLVVSIAKGYLNRG

-209 KFEPA
+209 KFDPT

-258 KRHLEKSS
+258 KRHLEKNSMS
-266 ANGASGERRDAS
+266 TGDAAERREAS
-278 IDDIAHLT
+278 IDDIAYLT
-286 NKTAEEVADILALNE
+286 GKTAEEVTDILALNE

-310 DLDPTSSL
+310 DLDPASSL
-318 LDLLSDDQSESP
+318 LDLLPDDQSQSP
-330 DGEVQHREL
+330 DAEVQHREL
-339 EVLTRSWLSRLSD
+339 ETLTRAWLSRLSD

-363 LNNIEPATLEQLADE
+363 LNHIEPATLEELADE

-392 ALVRLKRY
+392 ALVRLKRF